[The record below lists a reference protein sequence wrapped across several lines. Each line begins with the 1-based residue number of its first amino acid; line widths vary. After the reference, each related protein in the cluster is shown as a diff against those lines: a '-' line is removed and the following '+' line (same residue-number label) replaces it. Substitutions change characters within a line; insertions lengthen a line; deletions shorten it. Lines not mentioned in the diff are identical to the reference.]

1 MERLNNLLTERFGE
15 KRAAKL
21 TERFQRYMDMTLDW
35 NEKVNMTAITDPAE
49 FVEKHFLDSLAVMDS
64 YEIEDAETIVDIG
77 TGGGFPGIPL
87 AVLFPACRFTL
98 CDSIGKKIKVAQAAA
113 DGLGL
118 GNVECVNARAEAL
131 PGRYDY
137 VVSRA
142 VTDLASFWPWVRD
155 KFSKAVFYLKGG
167 DLDEE
172 IAACA
177 RRWRLDPARFYQAK
191 ISAWFDDPWFE
202 EKKIVVISQ

>member
-1 MERLNNLLTERFGE
+1 METLINLFPGLTASQQAQF
-15 KRAAKL
+15 AAMEPLYREWNARINVISRKD
-21 TERFQRYMDMTLDW
+21 MDNFMLHH
-35 NEKVNMTAITDPAE
+35 VL
-49 FVEKHFLDSLAVMDS
+49 HSLAIARLIDFPAGS
-64 YEIEDAETIVDIG
+64 TILDVG

-155 KFSKAVFYLKGG
+155 KFTKAVFYLKGG